1 MDYFEKSR
9 MRLTKTNSND
19 YGLRQADE
27 TVTYRWRLLKCLFF
41 VVFFFFGVR
50 GFWLEVS
57 VFLFSYVKCFFKIRR
72 CMYSIFIYDAHCEY
86 IYRYRYDIYIYI
98 FQHFMLR
105 WNLLQCVLFGGSC
118 MVSFLCIL
126 DWTNIRG
133 AIWSQ
138 GWLGSVWI
146 LILIRWEVSPCL
158 VCSPWHERH
167 SRPPYRVWM
176 GCFRNYVK
184 MGNITATHRR
194 VQVELRLITFWVN
207 CWNDVRWWKSL
218 KRI

>member
-1 MDYFEKSR
+1 MH
-9 MRLTKTNSND
+9 
-19 YGLRQADE
+19 
-27 TVTYRWRLLKCLFF
+27 
-41 VVFFFFGVR
+41 VF
-50 GFWLEVS
+50 
-57 VFLFSYVKCFFKIRR
+57 
-72 CMYSIFIYDAHCEY
+72 Y
-86 IYRYRYDIYIYI
+86 IYILYALIRTVITNRYMYI
-98 FQHFMLR
+98 FQHFLLR
-105 WNLLQCVLFGGSC
+105 WNLPQCVLFGGSC
-118 MVSFLCIL
+118 MVSFLCVL
-126 DWTNIRG
+126 DWTNIMG

-184 MGNITATHRR
+184 MGNITTTHSR

-207 CWNDVRWWKSL
+207 CWNDVRWRKSL
-218 KRI
+218 ERINSYFHRGILLRVSQVVQLSQFTQKITRWWFQRFFIFTPTRGNDPIWLINIF